1 MHNLNNLVILIEKEV
16 FQLAKNDKKRS
27 SNGLIKRLT
36 DTVQNNLDNLYQK
49 TYYSQPSNKQDI
61 ENIKTK
67 LDTSIDNIV
76 TTNRNNTGNG
86 TMSTLYS
93 RIQAAPM
100 LGGQGDEQAKKLEEL
115 INDNQVIESGL
126 MGFINNT
133 TTVFDYDNKIDT
145 ILKYMPKL
153 QEAIDTRKDNV
164 LSADHFSK
172 DFINIT
178 SSNINNNT
186 ETYNEHIKYI
196 KDTYKI
202 QDLVDEIYDKASK
215 YGEAFVYVVP
225 YKKAVARLL
234 RNKNNIRA
242 DLNMR
247 EQTIV
252 SESGSI
258 SMESLPEGLT
268 QKDFEA
274 AGISNIKLECY
285 TGAINSI
292 VENCIR
298 FEKAAKS
305 LNEMSLNYE
314 GANFSEATILE
325 TAESVRDVV
334 KGQFDR
340 TIKDDLSFD
349 GFDDR
354 GQDGL
359 VDKNKIKK
367 KGKDDKYIN
376 VPGTI
381 IRILERKHVIPIYID
396 EYCFGY
402 YYIEVEG
409 PYNPVGDY
417 DKMQDPTMSLKG
429 SNSILSTNSMMDQT
443 QKQNNIIRY
452 LSNQIS
458 NFIDAKFINTN
469 QDLRQEIYTILKY
482 NQDNNSSKMNKI
494 RVTFIPPDDMEHV
507 YFRMNKDTHR
517 GISDLDK
524 SLFPATLF
532 SSMYITHT
540 IWNMTRA
547 QDKRV
552 YYVNQN
558 VDTNISKTLLNT
570 INQIKKGNFGIRQIE
585 NINNILNITGMFND
599 YIIPRG
605 PGGTPIDFE
614 VMQGQS
620 VEYQTELMTMLEE
633 AAVNAT
639 EVPMEMI
646 QMRNSVDYASQLTMS
661 SSKFLRKVYNR
672 QSKFQKNITRI
683 INNIYNNEF
692 DDNITLSVALPPP
705 MFLNI
710 TNTNQ
715 MMTNVNEYSQSV
727 AQLILDPDEEESIK
741 NEVIREI
748 NKFNLGS
755 YLNIPE
761 LEEIAHKAKQRM
773 AAESNEENSEE

>member
-1 MHNLNNLVILIEKEV
+1 M
-16 FQLAKNDKKRS
+16 AKNDKNQRRANS
-27 SNGLIKRLT
+27 LITKLS
-36 DTVQNNLDNLYQK
+36 DTVQNSLDNLYSK
-49 TYYSQPSNKQDI
+49 TYYSQPSNKQDLDS
-61 ENIKTK
+61 IKNK
-67 LDTSIDNIV
+67 LDSSIDNIV
-76 TTNRNNTGNG
+76 SVNMSNTGKG

-93 RIQAAPM
+93 RMQQNAPKF
-100 LGGQGDEQAKKLEEL
+100 GGPNDENGKKLEEL

-145 ILKYMPKL
+145 ILKYMPRL
-153 QEAIDTRKDNV
+153 QEALDTRKDNV

-178 SSNINNNT
+178 SSNISNDS
-186 ETYNEHIKYI
+186 ETYNEHIKFV
-196 KDTYKI
+196 KDTYKF
-202 QDLVDEIYDKASK
+202 QDLTDEIYDTASK
-215 YGEAFVYVVP
+215 YGEAFVYIVP

-234 RNKNNIRA
+234 RHKNNIRA
-242 DLNMR
+242 DLNIK
-247 EQTIV
+247 EGSILT
-252 SESGSI
+252 ESGDVL
-258 SMESLPEGLT
+258 SMDKMPDGITKDSFQELGLN
-268 QKDFEA
+268 
-274 AGISNIKLECY
+274 NIELECS
-285 TGAINSI
+285 TGCINSV
-292 VENCIR
+292 VENVMK
-298 FEKAAKS
+298 FEKAAQS

-314 GANFSEATILE
+314 GVNFSEETILE
-325 TAESVRDVV
+325 SAENIRDVV
-334 KGQFDR
+334 KGRFDR

-349 GFDDR
+349 NFDDR

-359 VDKNKIKK
+359 VDRNKTKRNT
-367 KGKDDKYIN
+367 KDDKYIN

-381 IRILERKHVIPIYID
+381 VKVLERKHVIPIYIED
-396 EYCFGY
+396 YCFGY
-402 YYIEVEG
+402 YYIEVDG

-417 DKMQDPTMSLKG
+417 DKMQDPTMALKG
-429 SNSILSTNSMMDQT
+429 SNSILSTNSMMDQS

-452 LSNQIS
+452 ISNQIS
-458 NFIDAKFINTN
+458 NFIDAKFINAN
-469 QDLRQEIYTILKY
+469 QDLRNEIYTVLKY
-482 NQDNNSSKMNKI
+482 NYDNNSSHMNKI

-507 YFRMNKDTHR
+507 YFNMNKDTHR
-517 GISDLDK
+517 GISDLNK
-524 SLFPATLF
+524 AMFPATLY
-532 SSMYITHT
+532 SAMYITHA

-552 YYVNQN
+552 YYVNQT

-585 NINNILNITGMFND
+585 NINHILNITGMFND

-605 PGGTPIDFE
+605 PSGATPIDFE
-614 VMQGQS
+614 VMQGQQ
-620 VEYQTELMTMLEE
+620 VEWQTEFMTSLEE
-633 AAVNAT
+633 MAVNST
-639 EVPMEMI
+639 DVPMEMI
-646 QMRNSVDYASQLTMS
+646 QMRNSVDYSSQLTMS

-672 QSKFQKNITRI
+672 QSKFQGNLTRI
-683 INNIYNNEF
+683 FNKIYNNEF
-692 DDNITLSVALPPP
+692 DDNITLNVVLPPP

-727 AQLILDPDEEESIK
+727 AQLLLDPDEEEPVK

-761 LEEIAHKAKQRM
+761 LEDIAHKAIQHV
-773 AAESNEENSEE
+773 AAQSNNEEGNE

>member
-1 MHNLNNLVILIEKEV
+1 
-16 FQLAKNDKKRS
+16 LAKDKKRS
-27 SNGLIKRLT
+27 SNGLIKKLS
-36 DTVQNNLDNLYQK
+36 DTVQNSLDYLYQK
-49 TYYSQPSNKQDI
+49 TYYSQPNNKQDI
-61 ENIKTK
+61 ENIKSK
-67 LDTSIDNIV
+67 LDNSIDTIV
-76 TTNRNNTGNG
+76 SVNRNNTGNG

-93 RIQAAPM
+93 RIQQANMPN
-100 LGGQGDEQAKKLEEL
+100 LGGSGDEGAKKLEEL

-153 QEAIDTRKDNV
+153 QEALDTRKDNV

-178 SSNINNNT
+178 SSSINNDDA
-186 ETYNEHIKYI
+186 TYNEHIKYI
-196 KDTYKI
+196 KETYKI

-225 YKKAVARLL
+225 YKKAVVRLL
-234 RNKNNIRA
+234 RQKSSIRA
-242 DLNMR
+242 DLNIK
-247 EQTIV
+247 EGTIIT
-252 SESGSI
+252 ESGNI
-258 SMESLPEGLT
+258 GMDALPNGLT
-268 QKDFEA
+268 AEDFKS
-274 AGISNIKLECY
+274 AGYGDIQVEFSNGGI
-285 TGAINSI
+285 TSI
-292 VENCIR
+292 IENCVK
-298 FEKAAKS
+298 FEKSVKS

-314 GANFSEATILE
+314 GANLSEAFVNE
-325 TAESVRDVV
+325 AAENVRDVV
-334 KGQFDR
+334 KGQFQK
-340 TIKDDLSFD
+340 TIKDDLSFE

-359 VDKNKIKK
+359 VDKTKK
-367 KGKDDKYIN
+367 KQNKDDKYIN

-429 SNSILSTNSMMDQT
+429 SNSILSTNSMMDQS

-482 NQDNNSSKMNKI
+482 NQDNNSNKMNKI

-507 YFRMNKDTHR
+507 YFKMNKDTHR

-524 SLFPATLF
+524 AMFPATLF

-585 NINNILNITGMFND
+585 NINHILNITGMFND

-605 PGGTPIDFE
+605 PGGAPIDFE
-614 VMQGQS
+614 VMQGQT

-633 AAVNAT
+633 AAINSC

-672 QSKFQKNITRI
+672 QSKFQKPISSIVNK
-683 INNIYNNEF
+683 IYNNEF
-692 DDNITLSVALPPP
+692 DDNITLTVILPPP
-705 MFLNI
+705 MFLNL

-727 AQLILDPDEEESIK
+727 AQLILDPDEEEPIK

-748 NKFNLGS
+748 NKFHLGT

-761 LEEIAHKAKQRM
+761 LEDIAHKAKQHM
-773 AAESNEENSEE
+773 AAESNNEEGEE

>member
-1 MHNLNNLVILIEKEV
+1 MANKNQKSSNSLIRRLSDSVQNSLNNLY
-16 FQLAKNDKKRS
+16 
-27 SNGLIKRLT
+27 T
-36 DTVQNNLDNLYQK
+36 K
-49 TYYSQPSNKQDI
+49 TYYSTPSNKQDLDQV
-61 ENIKTK
+61 KAK

-76 TTNRNNTGNG
+76 SINRSNTGNG

-93 RIQAAPM
+93 RIQQNITG
-100 LGGQGDEQAKKLEEL
+100 LSGNSEEAKKLEEL

-153 QEAIDTRKDNV
+153 QEALDTRKDNV
-164 LSADHFSK
+164 LSADHFTK
-172 DFINIT
+172 DFINVVT
-178 SSNINNNT
+178 SNIANDS
-186 ETYNEHIKYI
+186 ESYNEHIKFI
-196 KDTYKI
+196 KEEYKLL
-202 QDLVDEIYDKASK
+202 DLIDEIYDNAAK
-215 YGEAFVYVVP
+215 YGEAFVYKVP
-225 YKKAVARLL
+225 YSKAVVRLL

-242 DLNMR
+242 DLNIK
-247 EQTIV
+247 EGCIIT
-252 SESGSI
+252 ESGKI
-258 SMESLPEGLT
+258 AADKLPQNITVE
-268 QKDFEA
+268 DFTK
-274 AGISNIKLECY
+274 AGYGDIQLEFS
-285 TGAINSI
+285 TGAITSI
-292 VENCIR
+292 IEDTIK
-298 FEKAAKS
+298 FEKSVRS

-314 GANFSEATILE
+314 GADFSEETILE
-325 TAESVRDVV
+325 TANNVRDVV

-359 VDKNKIKK
+359 IDKDKAKK
-367 KGKDDKYIN
+367 RKGKDDKYVN

-381 IRILERKHVIPIYID
+381 IRILDRKHVIPIYIE

-402 YYIEVEG
+402 YYIEIEG

-429 SNSILSTNSMMDQT
+429 SNSILSTNSMMDQS
-443 QKQNNIIRY
+443 QKQNSIIRY
-452 LSNQIS
+452 ISNQIS
-458 NFIDAKFINTN
+458 NVIDAKFINSN

-507 YFRMNKDTHR
+507 YFKMNKDTHR

-524 SLFPATLF
+524 AMFPATLF

-570 INQIKKGNFGIRQIE
+570 INQIKKGNFGIRKIE
-585 NINNILNITGMFND
+585 NINHILNITGMFND

-605 PGGTPIDFE
+605 PGGAPIDFE

-633 AAVNAT
+633 AAINAC
-639 EVPMEMI
+639 EVPMEII
-646 QMRNSVDYASQLTMS
+646 QMRNSVDYASQLSMS

-672 QSKFQKNITRI
+672 QAKFQRNITNI
-683 INNIYNNEF
+683 INTIYNNEF
-692 DDNITLSVALPPP
+692 DDNVTINVMLPPP

-727 AQLILDPDEEESIK
+727 AQLILDPDASEEVK
-741 NEVIREI
+741 NAVIREVNI
-748 NKFNLGS
+748 YNLGS

-761 LEEIAHKAKQRM
+761 LEEIAHKATQKL
-773 AAESNEENSEE
+773 AAESNNENEE

>member
-1 MHNLNNLVILIEKEV
+1 M
-16 FQLAKNDKKRS
+16 AKNDKNQKKRAS
-27 SNGLIKRLT
+27 SIITKLS
-36 DTVQNNLDNLYQK
+36 DTVQNSLDNLYSK
-49 TYYSQPSNKQDI
+49 TYYSQPSNKQDLDS
-61 ENIKTK
+61 IKNK
-67 LDTSIDNIV
+67 LDSSIDNIV
-76 TTNRNNTGNG
+76 SVNMNNTGKG

-93 RIQAAPM
+93 RIQQNAPK
-100 LGGQGDEQAKKLEEL
+100 LGGVNDENGKKLEEL

-145 ILKYMPKL
+145 ILKYMPRL
-153 QEAIDTRKDNV
+153 QEALDTRKDNV

-178 SSNINNNT
+178 SSNISNDS
-186 ETYNEHIKYI
+186 ETYNEHIKFI
-196 KDTYKI
+196 KETYKV
-202 QDLVDEIYDKASK
+202 QELTDEIYENASK
-215 YGEAFVYVVP
+215 YGEAFVYIVP

-234 RNKNNIRA
+234 RQKNNIRA
-242 DLNMR
+242 DLNIK
-247 EQTIV
+247 EGSILT
-252 SESGSI
+252 ESGDVLSMDKLPNNI
-258 SMESLPEGLT
+258 SEDSFHELGL
-268 QKDFEA
+268 D
-274 AGISNIKLECY
+274 NIELECS
-285 TGAINSI
+285 TGCINSV
-292 VENCIR
+292 VENVMK
-298 FEKAAKS
+298 FEKVSRS

-314 GANFSEATILE
+314 SANFSEETILE
-325 TAESVRDVV
+325 SAENIRDVV
-334 KGQFDR
+334 KGRFDK
-340 TIKDDLSFD
+340 TIKDDLSFE

-359 VDKNKIKK
+359 VDRDKTKRKT
-367 KGKDDKYIN
+367 KDDKFIN

-381 IRILERKHVIPIYID
+381 VKLLERKHVIPIYIE

-402 YYIEVEG
+402 YYIEVDG

-429 SNSILSTNSMMDQT
+429 SNSILSTNSMMDQS

-452 LSNQIS
+452 ISNQIS
-458 NFIDAKFINTN
+458 NFIDAKFINAN
-469 QDLRQEIYTILKY
+469 QDLRNEIYTVLKY
-482 NQDNNSSKMNKI
+482 NYDNNSSHMNKI

-507 YFRMNKDTHR
+507 YFNMNKDTHR
-517 GISDLDK
+517 GISDLNK
-524 SLFPATLF
+524 AMFPATIY
-532 SSMYITHT
+532 SAMYITHA

-552 YYVNQN
+552 YYVNQT

-585 NINNILNITGMFND
+585 NINHILNITGMFND
-599 YIIPRG
+599 YIIPRS
-605 PGGTPIDFE
+605 PGGQAPIDFE
-614 VMQGQS
+614 VMQGQQ
-620 VEYQTELMTMLEE
+620 VEWQNEFMTSLEE
-633 AAVNAT
+633 MAVNST
-639 EVPMEMI
+639 DVPMEMI
-646 QMRNSVDYASQLTMS
+646 QMRNSVDYSSQLTMS

-672 QSKFQKNITRI
+672 QSKFQSNLTRI
-683 INNIYNNEF
+683 FNKIYNNEF
-692 DDNITLSVALPPP
+692 DDNIQLSVVLPPP

-727 AQLILDPDEEESIK
+727 AQLILDPDEEEPVK

-761 LEEIAHKAKQRM
+761 LEDIAHKAKQHI
-773 AAESNEENSEE
+773 AADTNNEEDSE

>member
-1 MHNLNNLVILIEKEV
+1 M
-16 FQLAKNDKKRS
+16 AKNDKNQKKRAS
-27 SNGLIKRLT
+27 SIITKLS
-36 DTVQNNLDNLYQK
+36 DTVQNSLDNLYSK
-49 TYYSQPSNKQDI
+49 TYYSQPSNKQDLDS
-61 ENIKTK
+61 IKNK
-67 LDTSIDNIV
+67 LDSSIDNIV
-76 TTNRNNTGNG
+76 SVNMNNTGKG

-93 RIQAAPM
+93 RMQQNSPK
-100 LGGQGDEQAKKLEEL
+100 LGGINDENGKKLEEL

-145 ILKYMPKL
+145 ILKYMPRL
-153 QEAIDTRKDNV
+153 QEALDTRKDNV

-178 SSNINNNT
+178 SSNISNDS
-186 ETYNEHIKYI
+186 ETYNEHIKFI
-196 KDTYKI
+196 KETYKV
-202 QDLVDEIYDKASK
+202 QELTDEIYENASK
-215 YGEAFVYVVP
+215 YGEAFVYIVP

-234 RNKNNIRA
+234 RQKNNIRA
-242 DLNMR
+242 DLNIK
-247 EQTIV
+247 EGSILT
-252 SESGSI
+252 ESGDVLSMDKLPNNI
-258 SMESLPEGLT
+258 SEDSFRELGL
-268 QKDFEA
+268 D
-274 AGISNIKLECY
+274 NIELECS
-285 TGAINSI
+285 TGCINSV
-292 VENCIR
+292 VENVMK
-298 FEKAAKS
+298 FEKVSRS

-314 GANFSEATILE
+314 SANFSEETILE
-325 TAESVRDVV
+325 SAENIRDVV
-334 KGQFDR
+334 KGRFDK
-340 TIKDDLSFD
+340 TIKDDLSFE

-359 VDKNKIKK
+359 VDRDKTKRKT
-367 KGKDDKYIN
+367 KDDKFIN

-381 IRILERKHVIPIYID
+381 VKLLERKHVIPIYIE

-402 YYIEVEG
+402 YYIEVDG

-429 SNSILSTNSMMDQT
+429 SNSILSTNSMMDQS

-452 LSNQIS
+452 ISNQIS
-458 NFIDAKFINTN
+458 NFIDAKFINAN
-469 QDLRQEIYTILKY
+469 QDLRNEIYTVLKY
-482 NQDNNSSKMNKI
+482 NYDNNSSHMNKI

-507 YFRMNKDTHR
+507 YFNMNKDTHR
-517 GISDLDK
+517 GISDLNK
-524 SLFPATLF
+524 AMFPATIY
-532 SSMYITHT
+532 SAMYITHA

-552 YYVNQN
+552 YYVNQT

-585 NINNILNITGMFND
+585 NINHILNITGMFND
-599 YIIPRG
+599 YIIPRS
-605 PGGTPIDFE
+605 PGGQAPIDFE
-614 VMQGQS
+614 VMQGQQ
-620 VEYQTELMTMLEE
+620 VEWQNEFMTSLEE
-633 AAVNAT
+633 MAVNST
-639 EVPMEMI
+639 DVPMEMI
-646 QMRNSVDYASQLTMS
+646 QMRNSVDYSSQLTMS

-672 QSKFQKNITRI
+672 QSKFQSNLTRI
-683 INNIYNNEF
+683 FNKIYNNEF
-692 DDNITLSVALPPP
+692 DDNIQLSVVLPPP

-727 AQLILDPDEEESIK
+727 AQLILDPDEEEPVK

-761 LEEIAHKAKQRM
+761 LEDIAHKAKQHI
-773 AAESNEENSEE
+773 AADTNNEEDSE

>member
-1 MHNLNNLVILIEKEV
+1 M
-16 FQLAKNDKKRS
+16 AKKDNKRS
-27 SNGLIKRLT
+27 SNGIIKKLS
-36 DTVQNNLDNLYQK
+36 DTVQNNLDYLYQK
-49 TYYSQPSNKQDI
+49 TYYSQPTNKQDLDTVK
-61 ENIKTK
+61 NK
-67 LDTSIDNIV
+67 LDASIDNIV
-76 TTNRNNTGNG
+76 ATNRNNTGNG

-93 RIQAAPM
+93 RIQQTPT
-100 LGGQGDEQAKKLEEL
+100 LGGPNDENAKKLEEL

-133 TTVFDYDNKIDT
+133 TTIFDYDNKIDT

-153 QEAIDTRKDNV
+153 VEALETRKDNV

-178 SSNINNNT
+178 SSNINSET
-186 ETYNEHIKYI
+186 ATYNEHIKYI
-196 KDTYKI
+196 KETYKI
-202 QDLVDEIYDKASK
+202 QELVDEIYDNAAK
-215 YGEAFVYVVP
+215 YGEAFVYIVP
-225 YKKAVARLL
+225 YKKAVVRLL

-242 DLNMR
+242 DLNIK
-247 EQTIV
+247 EGTIFT
-252 SESGSI
+252 ESGN
-258 SMESLPEGLT
+258 MGMDKLPTGLT
-268 QKDFEA
+268 AEDFSA
-274 AGISNIKLECY
+274 AGYGDIQVEFSR
-285 TGAINSI
+285 GSINSI
-292 VENCIR
+292 VENTVK
-298 FEKAAKS
+298 FEKSAKL

-314 GANFSEATILE
+314 GANLSEETINE
-325 TAESVRDVV
+325 AAENVRDVV

-340 TIKDDLSFD
+340 TIKDDLSFE

-367 KGKDDKYIN
+367 KGKDDKYVN

-429 SNSILSTNSMMDQT
+429 SNSILSTNSMMDQS

-458 NFIDAKFINTN
+458 NLIDAKFINTN

-507 YFRMNKDTHR
+507 YFKMNKDTHR

-524 SLFPATLF
+524 SLFPGTLF

-585 NINNILNITGMFND
+585 NINHILNITGMFND

-605 PGGTPIDFE
+605 PGGNTPIDFE

-672 QSKFQKNITRI
+672 QAKFQKNLTRI
-683 INNIYNNEF
+683 INDIYNNEF
-692 DDNITLSVALPPP
+692 DDNITLSVMLPPP
-705 MFLNI
+705 MFLNL

-727 AQLILDPDEEESIK
+727 AQLIMDPDEEEPIK

-748 NKFNLGS
+748 NKYHLGT
-755 YLNIPE
+755 YLNLPE
-761 LEEIAHKAKQRM
+761 LEEIAHKAKQHM
-773 AAESNEENSEE
+773 AAERNDDTNEE

>member
-1 MHNLNNLVILIEKEV
+1 M
-16 FQLAKNDKKRS
+16 AKNNDNNKRRTNS
-27 SNGLIKRLT
+27 LITKLS
-36 DTVQNNLDNLYQK
+36 DSIQNSLDNLYSK
-49 TYYSQPSNKQDI
+49 TYYSQPSNKQDL
-61 ENIKTK
+61 EDIKNR

-76 TTNRNNTGNG
+76 TINTNNTGKG

-93 RIQAAPM
+93 RLQQQGDNFK
-100 LGGQGDEQAKKLEEL
+100 LGGANDENGKKLEEL

-145 ILKYMPKL
+145 ILKYMPRL
-153 QEAIDTRKDNV
+153 QEALDTRKDNV

-172 DFINIT
+172 DFINVT
-178 SSNINNNT
+178 SSNISNDS
-186 ETYNEHIKYI
+186 ETYNEHIKYV
-196 KDTYKI
+196 KDTYKF
-202 QDLVDEIYDKASK
+202 QDLTDEIYDQASK
-215 YGEAFVYVVP
+215 YGETFVYIVP

-234 RNKNNIRA
+234 KQKNNIRA
-242 DLNMR
+242 DLNIK
-247 EQTIV
+247 EGVIIT
-252 SESGSI
+252 ESAKMT
-258 SMESLPEGLT
+258 MEELPLGIKPEMFAELGLN
-268 QKDFEA
+268 
-274 AGISNIKLECY
+274 NIELECS
-285 TGAINSI
+285 TGIINS
-292 VENCIR
+292 VTENVMK
-298 FEKAAKS
+298 FEKASQS

-314 GANFSEATILE
+314 GTNFSEETILE
-325 TAESVRDVV
+325 SAENIRDVV
-334 KGQFDR
+334 KGRFEK
-340 TIKDDLSFD
+340 TIKDDLTFD

-359 VDKNKIKK
+359 IDKNQ
-367 KGKDDKYIN
+367 KGKRKSKDDKFIN

-381 IRILERKHVIPIYID
+381 VKILERKHVIPIYIE

-402 YYIEVEG
+402 YYIEVDG

-417 DKMQDPTMSLKG
+417 DKMQDPTMALKG
-429 SNSILSTNSMMDQT
+429 SNSILSTNSMMDQS

-452 LSNQIS
+452 ISNQIS
-458 NFIDAKFINTN
+458 NFIDAKFINAN
-469 QDLRQEIYTILKY
+469 QDLRNEIYTILKY
-482 NQDNNSSKMNKI
+482 NYDNNSSHMNKI

-507 YFRMNKDTHR
+507 YFNMNKDTHR
-517 GISDLDK
+517 GISDLNK
-524 SLFPATLF
+524 AMFPATLY
-532 SSMYITHT
+532 SAMYITHA

-585 NINNILNITGMFND
+585 NINHILNITGMFND

-605 PGGTPIDFE
+605 PGGAPIDFE

-620 VEYQTELMTMLEE
+620 VEWQTEFMTSLEE
-633 AAVNAT
+633 MAVNST
-639 EVPMEMI
+639 DVPMEMI
-646 QMRNSVDYASQLTMS
+646 QMRNSVDYSSQLTMS

-672 QSKFQKNITRI
+672 QSKFQANLTRI
-683 INNIYNNEF
+683 FNKIYNNEF
-692 DDNITLSVALPPP
+692 DDNITLSVVLPPP

-727 AQLILDPDEEESIK
+727 AQLILDPDEEEPVK

-761 LEEIAHKAKQRM
+761 LEDIAHKAKQHV
-773 AAESNEENSEE
+773 AAQTNENNEE

>member
-1 MHNLNNLVILIEKEV
+1 M
-16 FQLAKNDKKRS
+16 AKDKKHNS
-27 SNGLIKRLT
+27 TNNIIKKLT
-36 DTVQNNLDNLYQK
+36 DTVQNSLDYLYQK
-49 TYYSQPSNKQDI
+49 TYYSQPNNKQDI
-61 ENIKTK
+61 ENIKNK
-67 LDTSIDNIV
+67 LDDSIDNIV
-76 TTNRNNTGNG
+76 SVNKNNTGNS

-93 RIQAAPM
+93 RIQQTGISN
-100 LGGQGDEQAKKLEEL
+100 LGGPNDEGGKKLEEL

-126 MGFINNT
+126 MGFVNNT

-153 QEAIDTRKDNV
+153 QEALDTRKDNV

-178 SSNINNNT
+178 SSSINNDDA
-186 ETYNEHIKYI
+186 TYNEHIKYI
-196 KDTYKI
+196 KETYKI
-202 QDLVDEIYDKASK
+202 QDLVDEIYDNAAK
-215 YGEAFVYVVP
+215 YGEAFVYNIP
-225 YKKAVARLL
+225 YKKAVVRLL
-234 RNKNNIRA
+234 RNKNNTRA
-242 DLNMR
+242 DLNIK
-247 EQTIV
+247 EGTIIT
-252 SESGSI
+252 ESGNI
-258 SMESLPEGLT
+258 AMDVIPKDLT
-268 QKDFEA
+268 VKDFAA
-274 AGISNIKLECY
+274 AGYDDIQVEFSQGLI
-285 TGAINSI
+285 TSI
-292 VENCIR
+292 IENTVKY
-298 FEKAAKS
+298 EKGVKI

-314 GANFSEATILE
+314 NANVSEEAILE
-325 TAESVRDVV
+325 KAENVRDVI
-334 KGQFDR
+334 KGQFQH
-340 TIKDDLSFD
+340 TIKDDLSFE

-354 GQDGL
+354 GQEGL
-359 VDKNKIKK
+359 IDKNKKK
-367 KGKDDKYIN
+367 DNDDKYIN

-381 IRILERKHVIPIYID
+381 IRILERKHVIPIYIE

-402 YYIEVEG
+402 YYIEIEG
-409 PYNPVGDY
+409 PYNPIGDY

-429 SNSILSTNSMMDQT
+429 SNSILSTNSMMDQS

-452 LSNQIS
+452 ISNQIS
-458 NFIDAKFINTN
+458 KLIDAKFINTN

-507 YFRMNKDTHR
+507 YFKMNKDTHR

-524 SLFPATLF
+524 SMFPATLF

-558 VDTNISKTLLNT
+558 VDTNISKTLINT
-570 INQIKKGNFGIRQIE
+570 IDQIKKGNFGIRQID
-585 NINNILNITGMFND
+585 NINHILNITGMFND

-605 PGGTPIDFE
+605 PSGPPIDFE

-620 VEYQTELMTMLEE
+620 VEYQTELMNMLEE
-633 AAVNAT
+633 AAVNAC

-672 QSKFQKNITRI
+672 QSKFQKPISNI
-683 INNIYNNEF
+683 INKIYNNEF
-692 DDNITLSVALPPP
+692 DDNIVLSVILPPP
-705 MFLNI
+705 MFLNL

-727 AQLILDPDEEESIK
+727 AQLILDPDEEEPIK

-748 NKFNLGS
+748 NKFHLGT

-761 LEEIAHKAKQRM
+761 LEDIAHSAKQHY
-773 AAESNEENSEE
+773 AANQSNDEGEE

>member
-1 MHNLNNLVILIEKEV
+1 M
-16 FQLAKNDKKRS
+16 AKNDKNNKKRAS
-27 SNGLIKRLT
+27 SIITKLS
-36 DTVQNNLDNLYQK
+36 DTVQNSLDNLYSK
-49 TYYSQPSNKQDI
+49 TYYSQPSNKQDLDS
-61 ENIKTK
+61 IKNK
-67 LDTSIDNIV
+67 LDSSIDNIV
-76 TTNRNNTGNG
+76 SVNMNNTGKG

-93 RIQAAPM
+93 RMQQNAPKF
-100 LGGQGDEQAKKLEEL
+100 GGANDENGKKLEEL

-145 ILKYMPKL
+145 ILKYMPRL
-153 QEAIDTRKDNV
+153 QEALDTRKDNV

-178 SSNINNNT
+178 SSNISNDS
-186 ETYNEHIKYI
+186 ETYNEHIKFI
-196 KDTYKI
+196 KETYKV
-202 QDLVDEIYDKASK
+202 QELTDEIYENASK
-215 YGEAFVYVVP
+215 YGEAFVYIVP

-234 RNKNNIRA
+234 RQKNNIRA
-242 DLNMR
+242 DLNIK
-247 EQTIV
+247 EGSILT
-252 SESGSI
+252 ESGDVLSMDKLPNNI
-258 SMESLPEGLT
+258 SEDSFRELGL
-268 QKDFEA
+268 D
-274 AGISNIKLECY
+274 NIELECS
-285 TGAINSI
+285 TGCINSV
-292 VENCIR
+292 VENVMK
-298 FEKAAKS
+298 FEKVSRS

-314 GANFSEATILE
+314 SANFSEETILE
-325 TAESVRDVV
+325 SAENIRDVV
-334 KGQFDR
+334 KGRFDK
-340 TIKDDLSFD
+340 TIKDDLSFE

-359 VDKNKIKK
+359 VDRDKTKRKT
-367 KGKDDKYIN
+367 KDDKFIN

-381 IRILERKHVIPIYID
+381 VKLLERKHVIPIYIE

-402 YYIEVEG
+402 YYIEVDG

-429 SNSILSTNSMMDQT
+429 SNSILSTNSMMDQS

-452 LSNQIS
+452 ISNQIS
-458 NFIDAKFINTN
+458 NFIDAKFINAN
-469 QDLRQEIYTILKY
+469 QDLRNEIYTVLKY
-482 NQDNNSSKMNKI
+482 NYDNNSSHMNKI

-507 YFRMNKDTHR
+507 YFNMNKDTHR
-517 GISDLDK
+517 GISDLNK
-524 SLFPATLF
+524 AMFPATIY
-532 SSMYITHT
+532 SAMYITHA

-552 YYVNQN
+552 YYVNQT

-585 NINNILNITGMFND
+585 NINHILNITGMFND
-599 YIIPRG
+599 YIIPRS
-605 PGGTPIDFE
+605 PGGQAPIDFE
-614 VMQGQS
+614 VMQGQQ
-620 VEYQTELMTMLEE
+620 VEWQNEFMTSLEE
-633 AAVNAT
+633 MAVNST
-639 EVPMEMI
+639 DVPMEMI
-646 QMRNSVDYASQLTMS
+646 QMRNSVDYSSQLTMS

-672 QSKFQKNITRI
+672 QSKFQSNLTRI
-683 INNIYNNEF
+683 FNKIYNNEF
-692 DDNITLSVALPPP
+692 DDNIQLSVVLPPP

-727 AQLILDPDEEESIK
+727 AQLILDPDEEEPVK

-761 LEEIAHKAKQRM
+761 LEDIAHKAKQHI
-773 AAESNEENSEE
+773 AADTNNEEDSE

>member
-1 MHNLNNLVILIEKEV
+1 M
-16 FQLAKNDKKRS
+16 AKKDDRKRS
-27 SNGLIKRLT
+27 SNNLIKRLS
-36 DTVQNNLDNLYQK
+36 DTVQNNLDYLYTK

-61 ENIKTK
+61 EDIKNK

-76 TTNRNNTGNG
+76 SINRGNTGTS

-93 RIQAAPM
+93 RIQQANLPN
-100 LGGQGDEQAKKLEEL
+100 LGGSGDEQAKKLEEL

-153 QEAIDTRKDNV
+153 QEALDTRKDNV

-178 SSNINNNT
+178 SSNINNDT
-186 ETYNEHIKYI
+186 ETYNEHIKSI
-196 KDTYKI
+196 KETYKI
-202 QDLVDEIYDKASK
+202 QDLVDEIYDKAAR

-234 RNKNNIRA
+234 RNKNNIRG
-242 DLNMR
+242 DLNIK
-247 EQTIV
+247 EQSIIT
-252 SESGSI
+252 ESGNVG
-258 SMESLPEGLT
+258 MEDLPKGITQEDFKALGL
-268 QKDFEA
+268 D
-274 AGISNIKLECY
+274 NIQLECT
-285 TGAINSI
+285 TGAISSVI
-292 VENCIR
+292 ENTMR

-314 GANFSEATILE
+314 GASFSEETILE
-325 TAESVRDVV
+325 AAENVRDVV
-334 KGQFDR
+334 KGRFDK
-340 TIKDDLSFD
+340 TIKDDLSFE

-359 VDKNKIKK
+359 IDKAKK
-367 KGKDDKYIN
+367 DKRKGKDDKYIN

-381 IRILERKHVIPIYID
+381 VKILERKHVIPIYI
-396 EYCFGY
+396 EQYCFGY

-429 SNSILSTNSMMDQT
+429 SNSILSTNSMMDQS

-507 YFRMNKDTHR
+507 YFKMNEDTHR

-524 SLFPATLF
+524 AMFPATLF

-585 NINNILNITGMFND
+585 NINHILNITGMFND

-605 PGGTPIDFE
+605 PGGQPIDFE

-633 AAVNAT
+633 AAVNAC

-683 INNIYNNEF
+683 VNTIYNNEF
-692 DDNITLSVALPPP
+692 DDNITLSVMLPPP
-705 MFLNI
+705 MFLNL

-727 AQLILDPDEEESIK
+727 AQLILDPDEEDPIR

-748 NKFNLGS
+748 NKFHLGT
-755 YLNIPE
+755 YLNLPE
-761 LEEIAHKAKQRM
+761 LEDIAHKAKQHM
-773 AAESNEENSEE
+773 AAATNNEGDGE

>member
-1 MHNLNNLVILIEKEV
+1 MAKSDKNQRRANSLITK
-16 FQLAKNDKKRS
+16 LS
-27 SNGLIKRLT
+27 
-36 DTVQNNLDNLYQK
+36 DTVQNSLDNLYSK
-49 TYYSQPSNKQDI
+49 TYYSQPSNKQDLDS
-61 ENIKTK
+61 IKNK
-67 LDTSIDNIV
+67 LDSSIDNIV
-76 TTNRNNTGNG
+76 SVNMSNTGKG

-93 RIQAAPM
+93 RMQQNAPK
-100 LGGQGDEQAKKLEEL
+100 LGGPNDENGKKLEEL

-145 ILKYMPKL
+145 ILKYMPRL
-153 QEAIDTRKDNV
+153 QEALDTRKDNV

-178 SSNINNNT
+178 SSNISNDS
-186 ETYNEHIKYI
+186 ETYNEHIKFV
-196 KDTYKI
+196 KDTYKF
-202 QDLVDEIYDKASK
+202 QDLTDEIYDTASK
-215 YGEAFVYVVP
+215 YGEAFVYIVP

-234 RNKNNIRA
+234 RHKNNIRA
-242 DLNMR
+242 DLNIK
-247 EQTIV
+247 EGSILT
-252 SESGSI
+252 ESGDVL
-258 SMESLPEGLT
+258 SMDKMPDGITKDSFQELGLN
-268 QKDFEA
+268 
-274 AGISNIKLECY
+274 NIELECS
-285 TGAINSI
+285 TGCINSI
-292 VENCIR
+292 VENVMK
-298 FEKAAKS
+298 FEKAAQS

-314 GANFSEATILE
+314 GANFSEETILE
-325 TAESVRDVV
+325 SAENIRDVV
-334 KGQFDR
+334 KGRFDR

-349 GFDDR
+349 NFDDR

-359 VDKNKIKK
+359 VDRNKTKRNT
-367 KGKDDKYIN
+367 KDDKYIN

-381 IRILERKHVIPIYID
+381 VKVLERKHVIPIYIED
-396 EYCFGY
+396 YCFGY
-402 YYIEVEG
+402 YYIEVDG

-417 DKMQDPTMSLKG
+417 DKMQDPTMALKG
-429 SNSILSTNSMMDQT
+429 SNSILSTNSMMDQS

-452 LSNQIS
+452 ISNQIS
-458 NFIDAKFINTN
+458 NFIDAKFINAN
-469 QDLRQEIYTILKY
+469 QDLRNEIYTVLKY
-482 NQDNNSSKMNKI
+482 NYDNNSSHMNKI

-507 YFRMNKDTHR
+507 YFNMNKDTHR
-517 GISDLDK
+517 GISDLNK
-524 SLFPATLF
+524 AMFPATLY
-532 SSMYITHT
+532 SAMYITHA

-552 YYVNQN
+552 YYVNQT

-585 NINNILNITGMFND
+585 NINHILNITGMFND

-605 PGGTPIDFE
+605 PSGATPIDFE
-614 VMQGQS
+614 VMQGQQ
-620 VEYQTELMTMLEE
+620 VEWQTEFMTSLEE
-633 AAVNAT
+633 MAVNST
-639 EVPMEMI
+639 DVPMEMI
-646 QMRNSVDYASQLTMS
+646 QMRNSVDYSSQLTMS

-672 QSKFQKNITRI
+672 QSKFQSNLTRI
-683 INNIYNNEF
+683 FNKIYNNEF
-692 DDNITLSVALPPP
+692 DDNITLSVVLPPP

-727 AQLILDPDEEESIK
+727 AQLLLDPDEEEPVK

-761 LEEIAHKAKQRM
+761 LEDIAHKAIQHV
-773 AAESNEENSEE
+773 AAQSNNEEGNE

>member
-1 MHNLNNLVILIEKEV
+1 M
-16 FQLAKNDKKRS
+16 AKKDDKKRS
-27 SNGLIKRLT
+27 SNGLIKKLT
-36 DTVQNNLDNLYQK
+36 DTVQNNLDYLYQK
-49 TYYSQPSNKQDI
+49 TYYSQPGNKQDLD
-61 ENIKTK
+61 NVKNK
-67 LDTSIDNIV
+67 LDSSIDNIV
-76 TTNRNNTGNG
+76 AVNRNNTGNG
-86 TMSTLYS
+86 TMSALYS
-93 RIQAAPM
+93 RLQQAPT
-100 LGGQGDEQAKKLEEL
+100 LGGSGDEGAKKLEEL

-153 QEAIDTRKDNV
+153 QEALDTRKDNV

-178 SSNINNNT
+178 TSNINNDS

-196 KDTYKI
+196 KETYKI

-225 YKKAVARLL
+225 YKKAVVRLL
-234 RNKNNIRA
+234 RQKNNIRA
-242 DLNMR
+242 DLNIK
-247 EQTIV
+247 EGTIFT
-252 SESGSI
+252 ESGNI
-258 SMESLPEGLT
+258 GMDALPKDLT
-268 QKDFEA
+268 AEDFNA
-274 AGISNIKLECY
+274 AGYGDIQVEFSRGL
-285 TGAINSI
+285 INSI
-292 VENCIR
+292 AESVVK
-298 FEKAAKS
+298 FEKSAKL

-314 GANFSEATILE
+314 GTNLSEETILE
-325 TAESVRDVV
+325 AAENVRDVI

-340 TIKDDLSFD
+340 TIKDDLSFE

-359 VDKNKIKK
+359 VDKNKANKK
-367 KGKDDKYIN
+367 KGKDDKYVN

-458 NFIDAKFINTN
+458 NLIDAKFINTN

-507 YFRMNKDTHR
+507 YFKMNKDTHR

-524 SLFPATLF
+524 SMFPGTLF
-532 SSMYITHT
+532 SSMYITHC

-585 NINNILNITGMFND
+585 NINHILNITGMFND

-605 PGGTPIDFE
+605 PGGNTPIDFE

-633 AAVNAT
+633 AAVNAC

-672 QSKFQKNITRI
+672 QSKFQKNLTRI

-692 DDNITLSVALPPP
+692 DDNITLNVILPPP
-705 MFLNI
+705 MFLNL

-727 AQLILDPDEEESIK
+727 AQLILDPDEEEPVK
-741 NEVIREI
+741 NEVIREV
-748 NKFNLGS
+748 NKFHLGTYINL
-755 YLNIPE
+755 PE
-761 LEEIAHKAKQRM
+761 LEEIAHRAKQHM
-773 AAESNEENSEE
+773 AANSNDNTNEE

>member
-1 MHNLNNLVILIEKEV
+1 M
-16 FQLAKNDKKRS
+16 AKDKKRS
-27 SNGLIKRLT
+27 SNGLIKKLS
-36 DTVQNNLDNLYQK
+36 DTVQNSLDYLYQK
-49 TYYSQPSNKQDI
+49 TYYSQPNNKQDI
-61 ENIKTK
+61 ENIKSK
-67 LDTSIDNIV
+67 LDNSIDTIV
-76 TTNRNNTGNG
+76 SVNRNNTGNG

-93 RIQAAPM
+93 RIQQANMPN
-100 LGGQGDEQAKKLEEL
+100 LGGSGDEGAKKLEEL

-153 QEAIDTRKDNV
+153 QEALDTRKDNV

-178 SSNINNNT
+178 SSSINNDDA
-186 ETYNEHIKYI
+186 TYNEHIKYI
-196 KDTYKI
+196 KETYKI

-225 YKKAVARLL
+225 YKKAVVRLL
-234 RNKNNIRA
+234 RQKSSIRA
-242 DLNMR
+242 DLNIK
-247 EQTIV
+247 EGTIIT
-252 SESGSI
+252 ESGNI
-258 SMESLPEGLT
+258 GMDALPNGLT
-268 QKDFEA
+268 AEDFKS
-274 AGISNIKLECY
+274 AGYGDIQVEFSNGGI
-285 TGAINSI
+285 TSI
-292 VENCIR
+292 IENCVK
-298 FEKAAKS
+298 FEKSVKS

-314 GANFSEATILE
+314 GANLSEAFVNE
-325 TAESVRDVV
+325 AAENVRDVV
-334 KGQFDR
+334 KGQFQK
-340 TIKDDLSFD
+340 TIKDDLSFE

-359 VDKNKIKK
+359 VDKTKK
-367 KGKDDKYIN
+367 KQNKDDKYIN

-429 SNSILSTNSMMDQT
+429 SNSILSTNSMMDQS

-482 NQDNNSSKMNKI
+482 NQDNNSNKMNKI

-507 YFRMNKDTHR
+507 YFKMNKDTHR

-524 SLFPATLF
+524 AMFPATLF

-585 NINNILNITGMFND
+585 NINHILNITGMFND

-605 PGGTPIDFE
+605 PGGAPIDFE
-614 VMQGQS
+614 VMQGQT

-633 AAVNAT
+633 AAVNSC

-672 QSKFQKNITRI
+672 QSKFQKPISSIVNK
-683 INNIYNNEF
+683 IYNNEF
-692 DDNITLSVALPPP
+692 DDNITLTVILPPP
-705 MFLNI
+705 MFLNL

-727 AQLILDPDEEESIK
+727 AQLILDPDEEEPIK

-748 NKFNLGS
+748 NKFHLGT

-761 LEEIAHKAKQRM
+761 LEDIAHKAKQHM
-773 AAESNEENSEE
+773 AAESNNEEGEE

>member
-1 MHNLNNLVILIEKEV
+1 M
-16 FQLAKNDKKRS
+16 AKNDKNQRRANS
-27 SNGLIKRLT
+27 LITKLS
-36 DTVQNNLDNLYQK
+36 DTVQNSLDNLYSK
-49 TYYSQPSNKQDI
+49 TYYSQPSNKQDLDS
-61 ENIKTK
+61 IKNK
-67 LDTSIDNIV
+67 LDSSIDNIV
-76 TTNRNNTGNG
+76 SVNMSNTGKG

-93 RIQAAPM
+93 RMQQNAPKF
-100 LGGQGDEQAKKLEEL
+100 GGPNDENGKKLEEL

-145 ILKYMPKL
+145 ILKYMPRL
-153 QEAIDTRKDNV
+153 QEALDTRKDNV

-178 SSNINNNT
+178 SSNISNDS
-186 ETYNEHIKYI
+186 ETYNEHIKFV
-196 KDTYKI
+196 KDTYKF
-202 QDLVDEIYDKASK
+202 QDLTDEIYDTASK
-215 YGEAFVYVVP
+215 YGEAFVYIVP

-234 RNKNNIRA
+234 RHKNNIRA
-242 DLNMR
+242 DLNIK
-247 EQTIV
+247 EGSILT
-252 SESGSI
+252 ESGDVL
-258 SMESLPEGLT
+258 SMDKMPDGITKDSFQELGLN
-268 QKDFEA
+268 
-274 AGISNIKLECY
+274 NIELECS
-285 TGAINSI
+285 TGCINSV
-292 VENCIR
+292 VENVMK
-298 FEKAAKS
+298 FEKAAQS

-314 GANFSEATILE
+314 GVNFSEETILE
-325 TAESVRDVV
+325 SAENIRDVV
-334 KGQFDR
+334 KGRFDR

-349 GFDDR
+349 NFDDR

-359 VDKNKIKK
+359 VDRNKTKKNT
-367 KGKDDKYIN
+367 KDDKYIN

-381 IRILERKHVIPIYID
+381 VKVLERKHVIPIYIED
-396 EYCFGY
+396 YCFGY
-402 YYIEVEG
+402 YYIEVDG

-417 DKMQDPTMSLKG
+417 DKMQDPTMALKG
-429 SNSILSTNSMMDQT
+429 SNSILSTNSMMDQS

-452 LSNQIS
+452 ISNQIS
-458 NFIDAKFINTN
+458 NFIDAKFINAN
-469 QDLRQEIYTILKY
+469 QDLRNEIYTVLKY
-482 NQDNNSSKMNKI
+482 NYDNNSSHMNKI

-507 YFRMNKDTHR
+507 YFNMNKDTHR
-517 GISDLDK
+517 GISDLNK
-524 SLFPATLF
+524 AMFPATLY
-532 SSMYITHT
+532 SAMYITHA

-552 YYVNQN
+552 YYVNQT

-585 NINNILNITGMFND
+585 NINHILNITGMFND

-605 PGGTPIDFE
+605 PSGATPIDFE
-614 VMQGQS
+614 VMQGQQ
-620 VEYQTELMTMLEE
+620 VEWQTEFMTSLEE
-633 AAVNAT
+633 MAVNST
-639 EVPMEMI
+639 DVPMEMI
-646 QMRNSVDYASQLTMS
+646 QMRNSVDYSSQLTMS

-672 QSKFQKNITRI
+672 QSKFQGNLTRI
-683 INNIYNNEF
+683 FNKIYNNEF
-692 DDNITLSVALPPP
+692 DDNITLNVVLPPP

-727 AQLILDPDEEESIK
+727 AQLLLDPDEEEPVK

-761 LEEIAHKAKQRM
+761 LEDIAHKAIQHV
-773 AAESNEENSEE
+773 AAESNNEGENE

>member
-1 MHNLNNLVILIEKEV
+1 M
-16 FQLAKNDKKRS
+16 AKDDKKRS
-27 SNGLIKRLT
+27 NGIIKKLT
-36 DTVQNNLDNLYQK
+36 DTVQNNLDYLYTK

-61 ENIKTK
+61 ANIKSR
-67 LDTSIDNIV
+67 LDDSIDNIV
-76 TTNRNNTGNG
+76 SVNKNNIGNG

-93 RIQAAPM
+93 RIQQKNLPD
-100 LGGQGDEQAKKLEEL
+100 LGGPNDENAKKLEEL

-153 QEAIDTRKDNV
+153 QEALDTRKDNV

-178 SSNINNNT
+178 SSNINNDK
-186 ETYNEHIKYI
+186 ETYNEHIKFI
-196 KDTYKI
+196 KDTYNLLE
-202 QDLVDEIYDKASK
+202 LVDEIYDDASK
-215 YGEAFVYVVP
+215 YGEAFVYTVP

-234 RNKNNIRA
+234 RKKSSIRA
-242 DLNMR
+242 DLDIKEATIITESGNMSMDKLPSDISVNEF
-247 EQTIV
+247 EQFGLSNIQLECSTGIV
-252 SESGSI
+252 S
-258 SMESLPEGLT
+258 
-268 QKDFEA
+268 
-274 AGISNIKLECY
+274 
-285 TGAINSI
+285 SI
-292 VENCIR
+292 VENTMN
-298 FEKAAKS
+298 FEKVQQS

-314 GANFSEATILE
+314 GANFSEETIME
-325 TAESVRDVV
+325 SAENIRDVV
-334 KGQFDR
+334 KGRFNK

-354 GQDGL
+354 SNDGL
-359 VDKNKIKK
+359 IDKNKVKRSS
-367 KGKDDKYIN
+367 KDDKYIN

-381 IRILERKHVIPIYID
+381 VRILERKHVIPIYI
-396 EYCFGY
+396 EQYCFGY
-402 YYIEVEG
+402 YYIEVDG

-429 SNSILSTNSMMDQT
+429 SNSILSTNSMMDQS
-443 QKQNNIIRY
+443 QKQNHIIKY
-452 LSNQIS
+452 ISNQIS

-469 QDLRQEIYTILKY
+469 QDLRNEIYTILKY
-482 NQDNNSSKMNKI
+482 NYDNNNSHMNKI

-507 YFRMNKDTHR
+507 YFKMNKDTHR

-524 SLFPATLF
+524 AMFPATLY

-552 YYVNQN
+552 YYVNQT

-585 NINNILNITGMFND
+585 NINHILNITGMFND

-605 PGGTPIDFE
+605 PGGSPIDFE
-614 VMQGQS
+614 VMQGQKI
-620 VEYQTELMTMLEE
+620 EYQDELMTMLEE
-633 AAVNAT
+633 AAVNST

-646 QMRNSVDYASQLTMS
+646 QMRNSIDYSSQLTMS

-672 QSKFQKNITRI
+672 QSKFQKNLTRI
-683 INNIYNNEF
+683 FNKIYNNEF
-692 DDNITLSVALPPP
+692 DDNITLTVMLPPP

-727 AQLILDPDEEESIK
+727 AQLILDPDVEEAVK

-748 NKFNLGS
+748 NKYNLGT

-761 LEEIAHKAKQRM
+761 LEEIAHKAIQRV
-773 AAESNEENSEE
+773 AAESNNEEGNE